1 MTEFK
6 KGDKV
11 RLIDSPSTQRDHK
24 NHPEYYPEPGTVGT
38 VYADSDLD
46 GTTLVKWPQ
55 SAIQGARRDWW
66 AHSTYLERVEDAAP
80 VPNYYVRVTAT
91 SKDGA
96 QVEVNGPAGWVHE
109 ALAQVIMK
117 LNPSDP
123 FGALACVLNHALD
136 GEEGDDD
143 GTE

>member
-11 RLIDSPSTQRDHK
+11 RFVDTPVTHLKHQDY
-24 NHPEYYPEPGTVGT
+24 PEFYPEPGTIGT
-38 VYADSDLD
+38 VYQDSDLD
-46 GTTLVKWPQ
+46 GTTLVEWPQ
-55 SAIQGARRDWW
+55 AAFQGARSDWW
-66 AHSTYLERVEDAAP
+66 ALSTYLERVEDAAP
-80 VPNYYVRVTAT
+80 VPNYYIRVTAT

-96 QVEVNGPAGWVHE
+96 QVEVNGPAGWVHK

-123 FGALACVLNHALD
+123 FGVLACVLNHALD
-136 GEEGDDD
+136 GEEGNDD

>member
-38 VYADSDLD
+38 VYDDSGLD
-46 GTTLVKWPQ
+46 GTTLVEWPQ
-55 SAIQGARRDWW
+55 AAIQGARRDWW
-66 AHSTYLERVEDAAP
+66 AHSTDLERVEDTA
-80 VPNYYVRVTAT
+80 PNYYIRVTAT

-96 QVEVNGPAGWVHE
+96 QVEVNGPADWVHE
-109 ALAQVIMK
+109 ALAQVVMK

-123 FGALACVLNHALD
+123 FGVLAAVLSRALSA
-136 GEEGDDD
+136 EEGDDD
-143 GTE
+143 E

>member
-1 MTEFK
+1 MTEFM

-11 RLIDSPSTQRDHK
+11 RLIDNSRTRGNHK
-24 NHPEYYPEPGTVGT
+24 RHPEYYPEPGTIGT
-38 VYADSDLD
+38 VYQDSAPD
-46 GTTLVKWPQ
+46 GTTLVEWPQ
-55 SAIQGARRDWW
+55 AAIQGAISDWW
-66 AHSTYLERVEDAAP
+66 AQSTDLERVEDAAP
-80 VPNYYVRVTAT
+80 VPNYYIRVTAT

-96 QVEVNGPAGWVHE
+96 QVEVNGPADWVHE

-123 FGALACVLNHALD
+123 FGVLACVLNHVLD

>member
-38 VYADSDLD
+38 VYDDSGLD
-46 GTTLVKWPQ
+46 GTTLVEWPQ
-55 SAIQGARRDWW
+55 AAIQGARRDWW
-66 AHSTYLERVEDAAP
+66 AHSTDLERVEDAAP
-80 VPNYYVRVTAT
+80 NYYIRVTAT

-96 QVEVNGPAGWVHE
+96 QVEVNGPADWVHE
-109 ALAQVIMK
+109 ALAQVVMK

-123 FGALACVLNHALD
+123 FGVLAAVLARALSA
-136 GEEGDDD
+136 EEGDDD
-143 GTE
+143 E

>member
-1 MTEFK
+1 MIEFK

-38 VYADSDLD
+38 VYDDSGLD
-46 GTTLVKWPQ
+46 GTTLVEWPQ
-55 SAIQGARRDWW
+55 AAIQGARRDWW
-66 AHSTYLERVEDAAP
+66 AHSTDLERVNDAAP
-80 VPNYYVRVTAT
+80 DYYIRVTAT

-96 QVEVNGPAGWVHE
+96 QVEVNGPAAWVHE
-109 ALAQVIMK
+109 ALAQVVMK

-123 FGALACVLNHALD
+123 FGVLAAVLARALST
-136 GEEGDDD
+136 EEDDD
-143 GTE
+143 DE

>member
-24 NHPEYYPEPGTVGT
+24 NPPEYYPEPGTVGT
-38 VYADSDLD
+38 VYDDSGLD
-46 GTTLVKWPQ
+46 GTTLVEWPQ
-55 SAIQGARRDWW
+55 AAIQGARRDWW
-66 AHSTYLERVEDAAP
+66 AHSTDLERVEDAAP
-80 VPNYYVRVTAT
+80 NYYIRVTAT

-96 QVEVNGPAGWVHE
+96 QVEVNGPAAWVHE
-109 ALAQVIMK
+109 ALAQVVMK

-123 FGALACVLNHALD
+123 FGVLAAVLARALSA
-136 GEEGDDD
+136 EEGDDD
-143 GTE
+143 E

>member
-38 VYADSDLD
+38 VYDDSGLD
-46 GTTLVKWPQ
+46 GTTLVEWPQ
-55 SAIQGARRDWW
+55 AAIQGARRDWW
-66 AHSTYLERVEDAAP
+66 AHSTDLERVKDAAP
-80 VPNYYVRVTAT
+80 DYYVRVTAT

-96 QVEVNGPAGWVHE
+96 QVEVNGPADWVHE

-123 FGALACVLNHALD
+123 FGVLAAVLARVLSA
-136 GEEGDDD
+136 EEGDDD